1 LWFFVAVS
9 SGLNGKQEAMREQS
23 RMVFLTGIRLKTMKN
38 GKNIKKENR
47 RKDAPLGEKDEDKR
61 VAQTANTP
69 NMPLVPLRFTNS
81 ICGRDRW
88 PKYSAAKTEE
98 KSRAQEEIRR
108 AKTYNIRRFH
118 NEL

>member
-1 LWFFVAVS
+1 
-9 SGLNGKQEAMREQS
+9 
-23 RMVFLTGIRLKTMKN
+23 MVFLTGIRLKTMKN

-88 PKYSAAKTEE
+88 VQFSAKSKTKGGGGEE
-98 KSRAQEEIRR
+98 KKRQRKLNS
-108 AKTYNIRRFH
+108 KN
-118 NEL
+118 